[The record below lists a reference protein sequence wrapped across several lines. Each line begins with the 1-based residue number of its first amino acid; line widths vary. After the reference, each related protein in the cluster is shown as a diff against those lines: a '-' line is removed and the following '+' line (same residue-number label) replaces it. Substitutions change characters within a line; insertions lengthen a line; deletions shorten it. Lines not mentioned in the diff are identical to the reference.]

1 MNKEELMGK
10 ELCNLYAIA
19 KQVNLYFDENKA
31 DFLSEKG
38 NAVFQQ
44 YRAFSQHNEE
54 QVMQAL
60 RNLKI
65 NPGNTVDSI
74 VMEMIENLEDIAS
87 GNMYDKDVR
96 SMGYIMS
103 LNRLVSYHAANIQN
117 LEYGTLNL

>member
-19 KQVNLYFDENKA
+19 KQVNLYFDDNKA

-38 NAVFQQ
+38 DAVFHR
-44 YRAFSQHNEE
+44 YREFSIHNEE
-54 QVMQAL
+54 QVRMAL

-74 VMEMIENLEDIAS
+74 VMEMIENLEDIKS
-87 GNMYDKDVR
+87 GKAYSNEVKI
-96 SMGYIMS
+96 MGYIMS